1 MGSDPWSRPTVNDLK
16 QILESIGRSE
26 EDHQREVERLELAVP
41 AEIVTQR
48 GNTVAAMTREISRNG
63 VGLIHRGAIT
73 AGDVTL
79 KMASETRVYEYRVKI
94 EWCLP
99 CNHGMFLSGGRFLG
113 RLDQSDESPT
123 PPTTEPSDN

>member
-16 QILESIGRSE
+16 QILESIGRSD

-41 AEIVTQR
+41 AEIVTAR

-63 VGLIHRGAIT
+63 IGLIHRGSIST
-73 AGDVTL
+73 GDVTL

-99 CNHGMFLSGGRFLG
+99 CSHGMFLSGGRFLG
-113 RLDQSDESPT
+113 RLDQSDEPDRSSNSK
-123 PPTTEPSDN
+123 PSDN